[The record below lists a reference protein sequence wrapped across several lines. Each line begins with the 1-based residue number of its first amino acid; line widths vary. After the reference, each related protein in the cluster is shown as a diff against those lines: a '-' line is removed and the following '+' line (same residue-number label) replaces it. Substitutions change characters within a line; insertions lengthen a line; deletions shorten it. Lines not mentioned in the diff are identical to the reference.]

1 MTPRYTTAHMG
12 SFPIE
17 KIKKDGDSMSVILG
31 TIDTFPNPKADKA
44 QVLKIGEECMEV
56 FSAWETVNG
65 CVLREDGQCLSQYND
80 GECNSNANCIPIHA
94 LVDECADVIQATCNL
109 LAALGVDD
117 MRAAMQACRAR
128 NVERGRL

>member
-1 MTPRYTTAHMG
+1 
-12 SFPIE
+12 
-17 KIKKDGDSMSVILG
+17 MSVTIG

-56 FSAWETVNG
+56 FSAWEGWQG
-65 CVLREDGQCLSQYND
+65 CL
-80 GECNSNANCIPIHA
+80 NADSSDCKEWACDRSCIFRKQ